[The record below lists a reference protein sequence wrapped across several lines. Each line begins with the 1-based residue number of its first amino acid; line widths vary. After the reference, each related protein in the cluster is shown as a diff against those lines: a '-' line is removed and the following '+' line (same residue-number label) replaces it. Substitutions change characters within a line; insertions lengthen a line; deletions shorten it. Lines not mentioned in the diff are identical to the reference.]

1 MKEVLFDFDEFSD
14 RAFQVLNDCRPSH
27 YAFKRTPTKDGLF
40 VRLEFRIYCRE
51 TPDNI
56 LVFEK
61 TASCVS
67 YEEEKIKAFSDE
79 CKEFAKKVSA
89 TPGYFEEDGA

>member
-1 MKEVLFDFDEFSD
+1 MKEVLFNFDEFRE
-14 RAFQVLNDCRPSH
+14 RAIQALNDYRPSH
-27 YAFKRTPTKDGLF
+27 YGFKRTPIGDGLF
-40 VRLEFRIYCRE
+40 VGLGFRIYCRE
-51 TPDNI
+51 TQDNI

-61 TASCVS
+61 TASYVT

>member
-1 MKEVLFDFDEFSD
+1 MREVLFDFDEFYK
-14 RAFQVLNDCRPSH
+14 RAIQTSMGFRPPH
-27 YAFKRTPTKDGLF
+27 YAFKRTPTSDGLF
-40 VRLEFRIYCRE
+40 VALGFRIYCRE
-51 TPDNI
+51 TPENI